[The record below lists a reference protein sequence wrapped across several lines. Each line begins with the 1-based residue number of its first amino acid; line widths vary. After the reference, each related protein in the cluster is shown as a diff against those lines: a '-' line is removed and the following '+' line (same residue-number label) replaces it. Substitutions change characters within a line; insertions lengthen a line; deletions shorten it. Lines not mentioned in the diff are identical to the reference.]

1 MSSIGSPSP
10 FLLGGKKSL
19 TVDRSLRFNDD
30 DSVYLNRTP
39 SSTSNRKTFTISLWF
54 KRGVIDNGGVPQ
66 ALYGAYDN
74 STSGNDGYYFSAS
87 LDSGGVLAVGAWSQ
101 NWRVTSR
108 RFRDCSAWYH
118 LVVAIDTTQSTAD
131 NRVRIYVNGIE
142 ETEFGTKN
150 NPSQNYD
157 LGWNFNAQ
165 MHTIGR
171 VNYTSGTGPYHYDG
185 YIAEFNSI
193 DGLQLTPSSFGET
206 DVTTGQWNPKDTTGL
221 TFGTNGFRLQFS
233 DNSGATATTLGKD
246 SSGNGNN
253 FTPNNFSVS
262 AGAGND
268 SLEDTPTNN
277 FCTLNPNIGNGA
289 RSGVAPSNGN
299 LDVEHTND
307 STNRATFFFGPGGIQ
322 SGKWYWELKNTGGSY
337 GQRIGLTGDLTNSMG
352 SNSSFF
358 RTNNVSWF
366 STQAYKKYTETSETS
381 SGMPGYSAGDVLGI
395 AYDADN
401 GEIKYYGNGSLLV
414 TDSTIPSV
422 LTNELY
428 IIVLSTNAS
437 PNTWP
442 VGSFNF
448 GQRAF
453 DYTPPL
459 GYKKLNS
466 NNLPDP
472 TIKKPNQH
480 FDTLL
485 YVGNNF
491 NGTRAITGYNFQPD
505 WIWTKN
511 RTAATSHNIY
521 DEVRGLGSGKEICSD
536 KTQAEGGENGAAYGY
551 MTRATNGFNVVKG
564 SDSSSGNY
572 NLNLNA
578 NNYAAW
584 AWNAGDTDSKTYT
597 VTVVSDSGNKYRFD
611 SFGTSAVT
619 LDLAE
624 GGTYTFN
631 YPSAHPLRF
640 STTSDGTHGG
650 GSEYTTG
657 VSTYGN
663 SITITVAAS
672 APTLYYYC
680 TQHSGM
686 GGQVNTNSTLGSS
699 NFDGSVQSLVKAN
712 TTSGF
717 SIISYAGNQSSA
729 YTIGHGLG
737 VAPNVII
744 AKSRTDDV
752 NWGVYYDILG
762 VNTNWSV
769 LNSSNAQGN
778 NDNSEMSGKY
788 AILNSS
794 TIQISYT
801 AFADT
806 GSSMIMYAFSEVA
819 GYSKFGSYTGNNNA
833 DGTFI
838 YTGFRPALIIIKKTS
853 DSGNWTI
860 WDNKRDSYNYSENSL
875 FPNLSS
881 AEETGNQF
889 ERWDLLSNGF
899 KLRANGGRNN
909 VSGATYIYLAF
920 AEAPFKYA
928 RAR

>member
-1 MSSIGSPSP
+1 MSSLGSPNP
-10 FLLGGKKSL
+10 FFIAGKKAYE
-19 TVDRSLRFNDD
+19 VERSLRFNDN
-30 DSVYLNRTP
+30 DSAELNKTF
-39 SSTSNRKTFTISLWF
+39 SSAGNRKKWTWSAWV
-54 KRGVIDNGGVPQ
+54 KRANLNG
-66 ALYGAYDN
+66 
-74 STSGNDGYYFSAS
+74 SGTQQTMF
-87 LDSGGVLAVGAWSQ
+87 SGGSDSS
-101 NWRVTSR
+101 NFTSISIYQDSLTYKR
-108 RFRDCSAWYH
+108 KISGSNDALITTTQKLRDVSAWYH
-118 LVVAIDTTQSTAD
+118 FVVYEDAANTVTKFYINNVEVTDFSSSNQPSNVDGFMNTNQEHAIGNAVNTT
-131 NRVRIYVNGIE
+131 E
-142 ETEFGTKN
+142 LF
-150 NPSQNYD
+150 
-157 LGWNFNAQ
+157 
-165 MHTIGR
+165 
-171 VNYTSGTGPYHYDG
+171 DG
-185 YIAEFNSI
+185 YMTEINFI
-193 DGLQLTPSSFGET
+193 DGQAYDPSYFGKT
-206 DVTTGQWNPKDTTGL
+206 DPLTGQWIPKKYVGSY
-221 TFGTNGFRLQFS
+221 GTNGFYLNFS
-233 DNSGATATTLGKD
+233 DNSGTTATTLGKD

>member
-19 TVDRSLRFNDD
+19 TVSRSLRFNDN

-74 STSGNDGYYFSAS
+74 STSGNDSYYFSAS

-101 NWRVTSR
+101 NWRVTTR
-108 RFRDCSAWYH
+108 RFLDCTAWYH

-131 NRVRIYVNGIE
+131 NRVRIYVNGTE

-150 NPSQNYD
+150 NPSQDYD

-206 DVTTGQWNPKDTTGL
+206 DATTGQWNPKAYSGSY
-221 TFGTNGFRLQFS
+221 GTNGFYLKFA
-233 DNSGATATTLGKD
+233 DNSGTTATTLGKD

-262 AGAGND
+262 AGVGND

-277 FCTLNPNIGNGA
+277 FCTLNPTIGNGA

-299 LDVEHTND
+299 LDVIHTND

-337 GQRIGLTGDLTNSMG
+337 GQRIGLTGDLNNSMG
-352 SNSSFF
+352 SNGSFF
-358 RTNNVSWF
+358 RANNVSWF

-453 DYTPPL
+453 DYTAPL

-472 TIKKPNQH
+472 TILKPNQH

-485 YVGNNF
+485 WTANASTQTISGLNF
-491 NGTRAITGYNFQPD
+491 SPD
-505 WIWTKN
+505 WVWGKS
-511 RTAATSHNIY
+511 RDDSY
-521 DEVRGLGSGKEICSD
+521 DHELYDTVRGVLKRLKSNSNGAELTHSGNLQSFNSDGYTLGS
-536 KTQAEGGENGAAYGY
+536 Q
-551 MTRATNGFNVVKG
+551 TNM
-564 SDSSSGNY
+564 NY
-572 NLNLNA
+572 NSGSNIVGWN
-578 NNYAAW
+578 
-584 AWNAGDTDSKTYT
+584 WNAGDTDSKTYT
-597 VTVVSDSGNKYRFD
+597 VTVVNDSGNKYRFD

-663 SITITVAAS
+663 SITITVPAS

-699 NFDGSVQSLVKAN
+699 NFDGSVQTIVKAN
-712 TTSGF
+712 PTAGF

-737 VAPNVII
+737 VAPNIII
-744 AKSRTDDV
+744 AKSRTDAV

-762 VNTNWSV
+762 VNTNWLV
-769 LNSSNAQGN
+769 LNNEDAQGN

-794 TIQISYT
+794 TVQISYA
-801 AFADT
+801 AFADS

-819 GYSKFGSYTGNNNA
+819 GYSKFGTYTGNGNTN
-833 DGTFI
+833 GPFV
-838 YTGFRPALIIIKKTS
+838 YLGFRPAFLIIRASSTS
-853 DSGNWTI
+853 GKWI
-860 WDNKRDSYNYSENSL
+860 IVDNKRTPSNPVNKRLKAESSGSEDGSYRIFS
-875 FPNLSS
+875 FLSS
-881 AEETGNQF
+881 
-889 ERWDLLSNGF
+889 GF
-899 KLRANGGRNN
+899 KLEDQYDGEWNGN
-909 VSGATYIYLAF
+909 GATFIYLAF